1 MDVSDPLENEPVPA
15 VRILLRFGRTEP
27 ARRWN
32 GAMRKSFAVLLVAC
46 FLVAAASCGTG
57 SPASP
62 TAATE
67 QPTLKTTTA
76 HFQILADRADAA
88 ALAAIGEALE
98 ANHARITADLRVS
111 AMPVVSVWVWQDST
125 SFYADMQARTGQVY
139 QGSGG
144 WVRGPSAVS
153 VLAGS
158 NVARSAVHEFAHT
171 VSIAVNPRIANN
183 PRWLWETVALY
194 ENGELVDPKT
204 IDYLV
209 AGRYPT
215 LAELDAPFSANRQ
228 VYQVGYLLGQFI
240 VKTWTMDGLIRLIQS
255 NGDIPGTFDISVAEF
270 EARWHAFLHAE
281 YGLPAA

>member
-1 MDVSDPLENEPVPA
+1 MRRSLA
-15 VRILLRFGRTEP
+15 VVF
-27 ARRWN
+27 
-32 GAMRKSFAVLLVAC
+32 VAC
-46 FLVAAASCGTG
+46 LLVAAASCGS

-62 TAATE
+62 TSAAE
-67 QPTLKTTTA
+67 QPTLKVTTA
-76 HFQILADRADAA
+76 HFQIFADRADAA
-88 ALAAIGEALE
+88 SLAAISAALE
-98 ANHARITADLRVS
+98 ANHGRITADLRVS

-153 VLAGS
+153 VLAGP

-194 ENGELVDPKT
+194 ENGELVDPT
-204 IDYLV
+204 SIEYMR

-215 LAELDAPFSANRQ
+215 LADLDAAYSASRQ

-240 VKTWTMDGLIRLIQS
+240 VRTWEMEGLIRLIQS
-255 NGDIPGTFDISVAEF
+255 NGDVARTFAITVAEF